1 MAQAGIHGMVAQA
14 VHKWVP
20 KREWLM
26 LGIVFGSLFPDA
38 DNLLVAIATVTKQP
52 VEGLHRTF
60 THSVIVALVLF
71 LVFWAIG
78 ALRKQPRWTNFGAGF
93 AIGIVLHALL
103 DLLIWFNGVQLFWPF
118 PLWINFWAGVAV
130 PGWFMTLMD
139 PLEFLFLGLFFY
151 MLLVLAR
158 KHQTDTGFLRALK
171 VWMIVELVLFII
183 FLPLLYTPVKIVYT
197 VYGLLYLVS
206 LIAALVITV
215 RMRATVEAV

>member
-20 KREWLM
+20 GRKWLM

-38 DNLLVAIATVTKQP
+38 DNLLVAVATVTKQP

-60 THSVIVALVLF
+60 THSLITALVF
-71 LVFWAIG
+71 AVIFWAIG
-78 ALRKQPRWTNFGAGF
+78 ALRKQPRWTNFGLGF
-93 AIGIVLHALL
+93 GIGILMHALL
-103 DLLIWFNGVQLFWPF
+103 DLLLWFNGVQLFWPS
-118 PLWINFWAGVAV
+118 PLWINFWERVAV
-130 PGWFMTLMD
+130 PAWFMTLMD

-171 VWMIVELVLFII
+171 VWMIAELVLFII
-183 FLPLLYTPVKIVYT
+183 FLPLLYTSVKIVYT

>member
-1 MAQAGIHGMVAQA
+1 MPQAGIHGMVAQS

-26 LGIVFGSLFPDA
+26 LGIVLGSLFPDA
-38 DNLLVAIATVTKQP
+38 DNLLVAVATVTKQP
-52 VEGLHRTF
+52 VEGIHRTF
-60 THSVIVALVLF
+60 THSLITALILA
-71 LVFWAIG
+71 LIFWAIG
-78 ALRKQPRWTNFGAGF
+78 ALRKQPRWTNFGLGF
-93 AIGIVLHALL
+93 AIGILMHALL

-130 PGWFMTLMD
+130 PAWFMTLMNS
-139 PLEFLFLGLFFY
+139 LEFLFLGLFFY

-158 KHQTDTGFLRALK
+158 KHQTDTDFLRVLK
-171 VWMIVELVLFII
+171 AWMVVELVLFII
-183 FLPLLYTPVKIVYT
+183 FLPLLYTSVKIVYT